1 LRREVNICV
10 IAVAICMLVI
20 VGTTSAAYSC
30 SSWKY
35 SDDIPEGMDIDF
47 DIECIDGNL
56 HIIDNSSG
64 ILDPGIK
71 TIQIWPNATSAQDDN
86 PDITWSI
93 KSPMSGPFQD
103 EFSDGTEFEIDQ
115 AKLRS
120 TGLKI
125 SGFENDTCP
134 DEIKIAIH
142 IRWVNENGEEEYAVL
157 YATGT
162 EGELSSVWAFAECT
176 SGGIQEIPEFPTV
189 ALPIAAIIG
198 LAFMLQRRKE

>member
-1 LRREVNICV
+1 LRKILKIAA
-10 IAVAICMLVI
+10 IAVAICMFTIVI
-20 VGTTSAAYSC
+20 AANAAYNC
-30 SSWKY
+30 NSWKF

-47 DIECIDGNL
+47 DIECIDGKL
-56 HIIDNSSG
+56 HIVDNSSG
-64 ILDPGIK
+64 ILKPGIK
-71 TIQIWPNATSAQDDN
+71 TIQIWPSATTAIDDN
-86 PDITWSI
+86 PSITWSI
-93 KSPMSGPFQD
+93 KSPMSGPFKD

-120 TGLKI
+120 TGLNI
-125 SGFENDTCP
+125 SGFQNGTCP

-157 YATGT
+157 YAAGT

-189 ALPIAAIIG
+189 ALPIAAILG